1 MDTLPSRFVSELPN
15 GSIQKNESNLIND
28 DNDFDFNQ
36 DNTIDFDDEF
46 RSPGWE
52 RLKKNKILKWK
63 K

>member
-1 MDTLPSRFVSELPN
+1 M
-15 GSIQKNESNLIND
+15 NLK
-28 DNDFDFNQ
+28 DNPEEFEFNQ
-36 DNTIDFDDEF
+36 DNSIEFGDEF

>member
-1 MDTLPSRFVSELPN
+1 MIIVMPLNATGSSRNFLVPN
-15 GSIQKNESNLIND
+15 SGMIFTDVK
-28 DNDFDFNQ
+28 FDFNQ
-36 DNTIDFDDEF
+36 DSLIDFEGEF